1 MRYIKGNQPF
11 MLHYFFFDIDRSD
24 AVMKWFDANLPM
36 QYWTTQTQKND
47 HAPII
52 NWLKLE
58 D

>member
-1 MRYIKGNQPF
+1 